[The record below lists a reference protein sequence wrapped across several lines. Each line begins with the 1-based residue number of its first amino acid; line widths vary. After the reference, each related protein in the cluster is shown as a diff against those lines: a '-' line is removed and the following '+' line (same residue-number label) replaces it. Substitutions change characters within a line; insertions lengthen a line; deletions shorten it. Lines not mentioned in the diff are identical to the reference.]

1 MFFYILLFLKTLPPS
16 GGEGVGGWVRWGSPP
31 LTRLY
36 DLAFYKERRKTMKRD
51 SSGCIMLLGTI
62 GWVSGGF
69 LVIGTILLMKL
80 NELTFDQAIWSLIQ
94 TALALGG

>member
-1 MFFYILLFLKTLPPS
+1 
-16 GGEGVGGWVRWGSPP
+16 
-31 LTRLY
+31 
-36 DLAFYKERRKTMKRD
+36 MKRD

-62 GWVSGGF
+62 GWVCGGF